1 MAFSLLFSH
10 QVRCLPKDVLD
21 ERLRQFWD
29 FRRSSRE
36 VQRLDI
42 AAAFM
47 TFLETSTGD
56 AREGREGADK
66 SDAGAVNVTGDDNAL
81 ARRQQ
86 HKSKASA
93 RASARAS
100 AESGSVTRER
110 LEALRKELHHRHVS
124 TGQLFNEMDT
134 KRHNSVSFNEFR
146 RGLAMAGVLNDAN
159 DAELHALF
167 KSFDTDGDHLV
178 TYQEVLAALEG
189 ELPDIRESQTATYNP
204 REQQQVA
211 AMAELA
217 TRLPTETSTESI
229 AARRQMFSAFDP
241 NGNGYLSLAEVD
253 KGVRDVL
260 SSSALFD
267 VMEPAIRRAFQA
279 AKGAA
284 DTKSKLGAEFV
295 EKSEFF
301 LLLVYLKRYFE
312 LFVMFNCLDTGHD
325 KRVDIIEFTAAIPKL
340 DTWGVFVDDPA
351 TEFARVDTNGSGQ
364 ITFAEFCDWA
374 TTQHL
379 ATFEREEGK
388 ADVTRD
394 DDVLTRGLQKSKSS
408 TRPPTRVPSAESVA
422 AGARLQEAYD
432 IIHSV
437 GCYMWDADCLA
448 AYHILWGDV
457 SERVLDDQV
466 TMITTFDAL
475 CRRLPRLQPK
485 GTTFMA
491 SSRRTKAAFYVDK
504 GDFFAT
510 LDMFFPD
517 KDWGDLDVLKRSVA
531 TTFRSGGFVD
541 INWLL
546 GGAIRYPMRR
556 GFQSLLRAQ
565 HMHAVVVTT
574 AGMKQ
579 ALKVSGERRAHCNY

>member
-1 MAFSLLFSH
+1 M
-10 QVRCLPKDVLD
+10 K
-21 ERLRQFWD
+21 
-29 FRRSSRE
+29 
-36 VQRLDI
+36 
-42 AAAFM
+42 
-47 TFLETSTGD
+47 FLETSTGD
-56 AREGREGADK
+56 GREGRGGADK
-66 SDAGAVNVTGDDNAL
+66 SGNGVAGAGAVRVGFNCDDKAL

-100 AESGSVTRER
+100 AESGPVNRQR

-124 TGQLFNEMDT
+124 TGQLFNEMDAG
-134 KRHNSVSFNEFR
+134 RHNSVSFNEFR
-146 RGLAMAGVLNDAN
+146 RGLAMAGVLHDAN
-159 DAELHALF
+159 DTELHALF
-167 KSFDTDGDHLV
+167 TSFDTDGDHLV

-189 ELPDIRESQTATYNP
+189 ELPEIRESQKATYTS

-217 TRLPTETSTESI
+217 TKLPTETSTESI

-260 SSSALFD
+260 GSSANFD
-267 VMEPAIRRAFQA
+267 VMEPAIQRAFQA
-279 AKGAA
+279 AKGTV
-284 DTKSKLGAEFV
+284 DTESKLGAEFV

-325 KRVDIIEFTAAIPKL
+325 KRVDIYEFTAAIPKL
-340 DTWGVFVDDPA
+340 DKWGVFVDDPA

-394 DDVLTRGLQKSKSS
+394 DDVLTRGLQKSKGSAGPS
-408 TRPPTRVPSAESVA
+408 TRAPSAESVA

-475 CRRLPRLQPK
+475 CRRLPRLRPK

-510 LDMFFPD
+510 LEHFFPD
-517 KDWGDLDVLKRSVA
+517 KDWREIDVLKRSVA

-546 GGAIRYPMRR
+546 GGATRYPMRR

-565 HMHAVVVTT
+565 HMHAAVVTT
-574 AGMKQ
+574 AGMRQ
-579 ALKVSGERRAHCNY
+579 ALKVSLLISLLLPSS